1 MLYIIIKEELLYG
14 VFGMIKF
21 LKSVFNRVFNS
32 VIANGII
39 IVVIVVSQAPYV
51 IKWVM
56 SHSLTMP
63 RNEKPFIIAIFLL
76 GFFVM
81 NIAMIMENKNAYMS
95 LFSSI
100 TKFVISV
107 LIIIAILLIL
117 LLCVKLNLDNF
128 ENFLYTFK
136 NFAFLAISVTLV
148 TWSIYLN
155 CCIRVLSNINVEW
168 STFIAIAVKA
178 FLIAIVAWL
187 ALYKDSV
194 TDKSSIINFI
204 TSYISLCYPIID
216 MYKYVR
222 LELNKYM
229 EENTIIYK

>member
-1 MLYIIIKEELLYG
+1 
-14 VFGMIKF
+14 MIKF
-21 LKSVFNRVFNS
+21 LKSVFNKVFNS

-63 RNEKPFIIAIFLL
+63 RNEKPFIIAILL
-76 GFFVM
+76 LVFFGM
-81 NIAMIMENKNAYMS
+81 NIWMIKVNKSAY
-95 LFSSI
+95 LFKST
-100 TKFVISV
+100 TKFVIRV
-107 LIIIAILLIL
+107 LIATAIVLIL

-136 NFAFLAISVTLV
+136 NFAFLAISYTLV